1 MIKDSSTKAVMPVY
15 VDINKIGYGPEKRI
29 KGIPVSPGVGL
40 GRPCYYHHQI
50 SERPGEYENGSSV
63 QSPLLESAFKQL
75 QEQLNFLT
83 TKAESVLDSQTADIF
98 RAHRMVCEE
107 IRVNILQPNSRDQ
120 FISTEYLEKSFNVYS
135 DYFNGLKHDY
145 LRERGNDFAEL
156 KQLLLDLLSHTEAH
170 LTCREYENCKVGEC
184 KLENPHILV
193 ADELTANVAI
203 RIKKITKGIVVEKCG
218 ANSHA
223 AMIARSLDIP
233 VISGI
238 KDLSGLI
245 NGNDD
250 ILVDGESGDLV
261 INPDDSTLLKYQK
274 KINIAHRIYKVVDP
288 LPEFKVLADIDL
300 CHDIKNVIKVKADG
314 VGIYRTEF
322 EMLVKDAVLSEQE
335 QLTNYQSVVDQ
346 MAGKPVFFRLFDL
359 GSDKSESWLDLKDE
373 ANPALGCRGA
383 RLLLARP
390 DLLKTQA
397 RALAKVSQES
407 PTNVIYP
414 MISSL
419 QQFLQLK
426 TMFMDAVADIDN
438 THIHHGIMIEVPSI
452 CENADVLFDVIDFA
466 RIGSSDLVQ
475 YLYAFD
481 RTRDDFCYE
490 ELVSDQA
497 IWNIIKHL
505 VEVAGKSGKPLG
517 MCGAM
522 VDHPQFISRLID
534 IGINTVST
542 HPENIATVRKMVK
555 KYKKG
560 MGSAY

>member
-1 MIKDSSTKAVMPVY
+1 MVKESSTKTVMPVY
-15 VDINKIGYGPEKRI
+15 VDTNKIGCGLEKRV

-40 GRPCYYHHQI
+40 GRPCYYHNQI
-50 SERPGEYENGSSV
+50 LEHPNEYENDSSV
-63 QSPLLESAFKQL
+63 QPPLLKSAFKQL
-75 QEQLNFLT
+75 QDQLNFLAA
-83 TKAESVLDSQTADIF
+83 KAESVLDSQTADIF

-107 IRVNILQPNSRDQ
+107 IQINIMQTNNRDQ
-120 FISTEYLEKSFNVYS
+120 FISTDYLEKSFNDYTE
-135 DYFNGLKHDY
+135 YFNGLTDDY
-145 LRERGNDFAEL
+145 LRDRANDFAEL
-156 KQLLLDLLSHTEAH
+156 KQLLLGLLGHTETY
-170 LTCREYENCKVGEC
+170 LTCREHEGCKVGEC
-184 KLENPHILV
+184 ELENPHILV
-193 ADELTANVAI
+193 ADELTANMAI
-203 RIKKITKGIVVEKCG
+203 RIKRITKGIVVGKCG
-218 ANSHA
+218 VNSHA
-223 AMIARSLDIP
+223 AMIARSLDMP
-233 VISGI
+233 VICI
-238 KDLSGLI
+238 KDYSRLI
-245 NGNDD
+245 HGNDD
-250 ILVDGESGDLV
+250 ILVDGKSGDLV
-261 INPDDSTLLKYQK
+261 INPDESTLFKYQK
-274 KINIAHRIYKVVDP
+274 EINIPHRVYKVVDP

-322 EMLVKDAVLSEQE
+322 EMLIKDTALSEQE

-346 MAGKPVFFRLFDL
+346 MPGKPVFFRLFDL
-359 GSDKSESWLDLKDE
+359 GSDKSASWLDLKDE

-390 DLLKTQA
+390 ELFKNQA
-397 RALAKVSQES
+397 RALARVSQDS

-426 TMFMDAVADIDN
+426 TMFMDAIADIDN
-438 THIHHGIMIEVPSI
+438 THIHHGVMIEVPSI
-452 CENADVLFDVIDFA
+452 CEEAEALFDVIDFA

-481 RTRDDFCYE
+481 RTRDDFYYE

-505 VEVAGKSGKPLG
+505 VEVAGNAGKPLG

-522 VDHPQFISRLID
+522 VDNPQFIPRLID

-542 HPENIATVRKMVK
+542 HPENIAAVRKMVIKNK
-555 KYKKG
+555 K
-560 MGSAY
+560 

>member
-1 MIKDSSTKAVMPVY
+1 MVKESSTKTVMPVY
-15 VDINKIGYGPEKRI
+15 VDTNKIGCGLEKRV

-40 GRPCYYHHQI
+40 GRPCYYHNQI
-50 SERPGEYENGSSV
+50 LEHPNEYENDSSV
-63 QSPLLESAFKQL
+63 QPPLLKSAFKQL
-75 QEQLNFLT
+75 QDQLNFLAA
-83 TKAESVLDSQTADIF
+83 KAESVLDSQTADIF

-107 IRVNILQPNSRDQ
+107 IQINILQTNNRDQ
-120 FISTEYLEKSFNVYS
+120 FISTDYLEKSFNDYTE
-135 DYFNGLKHDY
+135 YFNGLTDDY
-145 LRERGNDFAEL
+145 LRDRANDFAEL
-156 KQLLLDLLSHTEAH
+156 KQLLLGLLGHTETY
-170 LTCREYENCKVGEC
+170 LTCREHEGCKVGEC
-184 KLENPHILV
+184 ELENPHILV
-193 ADELTANVAI
+193 ADELTANMAI
-203 RIKKITKGIVVEKCG
+203 RIKRITKGIIVGKCG
-218 ANSHA
+218 VNSHA
-223 AMIARSLDIP
+223 AMIARSLDMP
-233 VISGI
+233 VICI
-238 KDLSGLI
+238 KDYSRLI
-245 NGNDD
+245 HGNDD
-250 ILVDGESGDLV
+250 ILVDGKSGDLV
-261 INPDDSTLLKYQK
+261 INPDESTLFKYQK
-274 KINIAHRIYKVVDP
+274 EINIPHRVYKVVDP

-322 EMLVKDAVLSEQE
+322 EMLIKDTALSEQE

-346 MAGKPVFFRLFDL
+346 MPGKPVFFRLFDL
-359 GSDKSESWLDLKDE
+359 GSDKSASWLDLKDE

-390 DLLKTQA
+390 ELFKNQA
-397 RALAKVSQES
+397 RALARVSQDS

-426 TMFMDAVADIDN
+426 TMFMDAIADIDN
-438 THIHHGIMIEVPSI
+438 THIHHGVMIEVPSI
-452 CENADVLFDVIDFA
+452 CEEAEALFDVIDFA

-481 RTRDDFCYE
+481 RTRDDFYYE

-505 VEVAGKSGKPLG
+505 VEVAGNAGKPLG

-522 VDHPQFISRLID
+522 VDNPQFIPRLID

-542 HPENIATVRKMVK
+542 HPENIAAVRKMVIKNK
-555 KYKKG
+555 K
-560 MGSAY
+560 

>member
-1 MIKDSSTKAVMPVY
+1 MINDSLPKAVIL
-15 VDINKIGYGPEKRI
+15 VDVDTDKIGCGLEKRI

-40 GRPCYYHHQI
+40 GMPCYYHNQI
-50 SERPGEYENGSSV
+50 SEHPDEYENGSSV
-63 QSPLLESAFKQL
+63 QTPLLISAFKQL
-75 QEQLNFLT
+75 QEQLDSLA

-98 RAHRMVCEE
+98 RVHRMVCEE
-107 IRVNILQPNSRDQ
+107 IQVKMLQTNSRDQ
-120 FISTEYLEKSFNVYS
+120 FISTEVMEKSFNDYS
-135 DYFNGLKHDY
+135 EYFSGLTDDY
-145 LRERGNDFAEL
+145 LRGRANDFAEL
-156 KQLLLDLLSHTEAH
+156 KQLLLGLLSHTESH
-170 LTCREYENCKVGEC
+170 LTCREHEGCKVGEC
-184 KLENPHILV
+184 ELKNPHILV
-193 ADELTANVAI
+193 ADELTASVAI
-203 RIKKITKGIVVEKCG
+203 RIKRITKGIVVGKCG

-223 AMIARSLDIP
+223 AIIARSLDMP
-233 VISGI
+233 VICI
-238 KDLSGLI
+238 KDHSRLI
-245 NGNDD
+245 HANDN

-261 INPDDSTLLKYQK
+261 INPDASTLLKYQR
-274 KINIAHRIYKVVDP
+274 KINIPQRIYKVVDP
-288 LPEFKVLADIDL
+288 LPEFKVLADVDL
-300 CHDIKNVIKVKADG
+300 CHNIKHVIKVKADG

-322 EMLVKDAVLSEQE
+322 EMLAKDAVLSEQE

-359 GSDKSESWLDLKDE
+359 GSDKSASWLDLKDE

-452 CENADVLFDVIDFA
+452 CENAEVLFDVIDFA

-481 RTRDDFCYE
+481 RTRDDFYYE
-490 ELVSDQA
+490 ELVSDPA

-505 VEVAGKSGKPLG
+505 VDIAGNAGKPLG
-517 MCGAM
+517 LCGAM
-522 VDHPQFISRLID
+522 IDNPQFISRIID

-542 HPENIATVRKMVK
+542 HPENIAAVRKMVIKNK
-555 KYKKG
+555 KER
-560 MGSAY
+560 